1 MADMAARRGPV
12 VVVVVVVVVGAAIV
26 RSAAIM
32 GVRNIYIS
40 LYIKKVRMGNNP
52 GGVPSWR

>member
-1 MADMAARRGPV
+1 MADMAARRGPD
-12 VVVVVVVVVGAAIV
+12 VVVVVVVGAAIV